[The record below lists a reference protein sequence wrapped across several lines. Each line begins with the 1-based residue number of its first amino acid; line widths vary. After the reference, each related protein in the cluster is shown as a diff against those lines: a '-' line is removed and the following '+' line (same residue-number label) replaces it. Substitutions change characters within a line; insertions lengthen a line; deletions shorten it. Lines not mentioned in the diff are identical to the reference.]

1 MQRMLNKRFQVF
13 TLIPK
18 YGQLNTP
25 LEGVQLACKIYK
37 PVVSFWKTS

>member
-1 MQRMLNKRFQVF
+1 MHKQTNKRFQVF

-25 LEGVQLACKIYK
+25 LEGVQLACKAYK
-37 PVVSFWKTS
+37 LVLGFWKTS